1 MRTTNPM
8 STCSAYP
15 AAMMTQ
21 PPKINS
27 TRVSEKVRL
36 LLLLPPDVVLEEMM
50 MPLRTVESPVAGN
63 TSTRLNLLIR
73 NTLITT

>member
-1 MRTTNPM
+1 M

-15 AAMMTQ
+15 ATMMTQ
-21 PPKINS
+21 PPKISS
-27 TRVSEKVRL
+27 TRVSEEARL
-36 LLLLPPDVVLEEMM
+36 LRLLPPYVVLEEMM
-50 MPLRTVESPVAGN
+50 MPLGTVESPVAGS

>member
-1 MRTTNPM
+1 M

-21 PPKINS
+21 LPNINS
-27 TRVSEKVRL
+27 TRVSEKARL
-36 LLLLPPDVVLEEMM
+36 LLLLPPDMVFEEMM